1 MEILIA
7 IVIVAVVAA
16 FVSVPLRR
24 ARGEHEV
31 EDAAYEAEASDLEA
45 RKQAKYREIR
55 DTELDRASGKLSEE
69 EFARQDAELRA
80 DAIAILKQI
89 DALGKGRAKDAAATP
104 RPSTEPEQPEPGDPS
119 PPSTP
124 NP

>member
-1 MEILIA
+1 MEVLIA
-7 IVIVAVVAA
+7 IVIVAAVAA

-31 EDAAYEAEASDLEA
+31 EDAAHEAVVADLEA

-55 DTELDRASGKLSEE
+55 DTELDHAAGKLSEE

-80 DAIAILKQI
+80 EAIAILKQI
-89 DALGKGRAKDAAATP
+89 DAVSKSAARDAAATP
-104 RPSTEPEQPEPGDPS
+104 DP
-119 PPSTP
+119 
-124 NP
+124 